1 MSRIVFGINPVREA
15 LRSSPDDVERIFFC
29 GQPKGEAQRLVVD
42 AKKCHIKTGREEK
55 KYLDKLTC
63 ESKHQG
69 VAAIISDFCYSEL
82 HDILSICKNS
92 DEAAFILV
100 LDGIQDPHNLGAIT
114 RSAEAAGVHGIIIPK
129 DRAAGV
135 TSTVE
140 KVACGATQH
149 VKIAR
154 VTNIA
159 RTIEEIKEAG
169 VWVAGLDVD
178 GDTSL
183 YKTNLNLD
191 TAFVVGSEG
200 KGIRPLVRKK
210 CDLIISIPMKGKIN
224 SLNASVSAGV
234 AMYELQRQRSSTN
247 TSS

>member
-15 LRSSPDDVERIFFC
+15 LKSSPDEVERVFYC
-29 GQPKGEAQRLVVD
+29 DHPKGEAQKLVND
-42 AKKCHIKTGREEK
+42 ANKFHIKTSREDK
-55 KYLDKLTC
+55 KYLDRLTG

-69 VAAIISDFCYSEL
+69 VAAIVSDFSYSEL
-82 HDILSICKNS
+82 HDILHICKGS
-92 DEAAFILV
+92 DEAAFILI
-100 LDGIQDPHNLGAIT
+100 LDGIQDPHNLGAIA

-129 DRAAGV
+129 DRAVGV

-149 VKIAR
+149 IKIAR

-159 RTIEEIKEAG
+159 RTIEEIKEADI
-169 VWVAGLDVD
+169 WVAGLDGD

-183 YKTNLNLD
+183 YSADLTID

-200 KGIRPLVRKK
+200 KGIRQLVREK
-210 CDLIISIPMKGKIN
+210 CDFVLKIPMKGKIN

-234 AMYELQRQRSSTN
+234 AMYELQRQRFSTN
-247 TSS
+247 T